1 VRLFHAY
8 ERLAE
13 WIANLDTAMP
23 PVVSA
28 RSSPSGGSL
37 ETPRPLAV
45 ETKVPAQHPE
55 LAELRASILAQQQE
69 LAHMSAQI
77 QELKALVVSQQQVLM
92 FLGKEL
98 DTTQV
103 PSETAVA
110 SAPAKRARVI
120 RTKSA
125 AKEKKSLQ
133 KGASRPSLNL

>member
-1 VRLFHAY
+1 
-8 ERLAE
+8 
-13 WIANLDTAMP
+13 
-23 PVVSA
+23 
-28 RSSPSGGSL
+28 
-37 ETPRPLAV
+37 
-45 ETKVPAQHPE
+45 
-55 LAELRASILAQQQE
+55 
-69 LAHMSAQI
+69 MSAQI